1 MIAEVDSSL
10 ILLVWVLL
18 GGALLAMFVWLW
30 QIDDRTRDAQ
40 RILKEIREIAVRLDS
55 RRDAEP

>member
-1 MIAEVDSSL
+1 VIAEVDSSL
-10 ILLVWVLL
+10 ILLAWVLL
-18 GGALLAMFVWLW
+18 GGALFAMLVWLW

-40 RILKEIREIAVRLDS
+40 RLLKEIREIAVRLDS